1 MLYSKIL
8 VAYDGSDAADKAL
21 DSALKLAK
29 LNHFSKLDILHIF
42 NLPTYVIGSSVVIPP
57 VVIETNYLDYSEQVI
72 GKIKEKITDFSN
84 IHIEVRSG
92 AITKEILNYADEI
105 QADLIIIGSRGL
117 SGIGEFVL
125 GSVSHNVVQ
134 HAKLPVLVIK

>member
-8 VAYDGSDAADKAL
+8 VAYDGSEASDKAL

-29 LNHFSKLDILHIF
+29 LNHFSKLDIIHIF
-42 NLPTYVIGSSVVIPP
+42 NLPTYVLGSSVVIPP
-57 VVIETNYLDYSEQVI
+57 IVIENNYLDYSEQVI
-72 GKIKEKITDFSN
+72 GKIKEQIADFSN

-92 AITKEILNYADEI
+92 SITKEILKYADEI
-105 QADLIIIGSRGL
+105 QADLIIVGSRGL
-117 SGIGEFVL
+117 NSIGEFVL

>member
-8 VAYDGSDAADKAL
+8 VAYDGSEASDKAL

-29 LNHFSKLDILHIF
+29 LNHFSKLDIIHIF
-42 NLPTYVIGSSVVIPP
+42 NLPTYVLGSSVVIPP
-57 VVIETNYLDYSEQVI
+57 IVIENNYLDYSEQVI
-72 GKIKEKITDFSN
+72 GKIKEQIADFSN

-92 AITKEILNYADEI
+92 SITKEILKYADEI
-105 QADLIIIGSRGL
+105 QADLIIVGSRGL
-117 SGIGEFVL
+117 NSIGEFVL

-134 HAKLPVLVIK
+134 HAKLPVLVVK

>member
-8 VAYDGSDAADKAL
+8 VAYDGSEASDKAL

-29 LNHFSKLDILHIF
+29 LNHFSKLDIIHIF
-42 NLPTYVIGSSVVIPP
+42 NLPTYVLGSSVVIPP
-57 VVIETNYLDYSEQVI
+57 IVIENNYLDYSEQVI
-72 GKIKEKITDFSN
+72 EKIKEQIADFSN

-92 AITKEILNYADEI
+92 SITKEILKYADEI
-105 QADLIIIGSRGL
+105 QADLIIVGSRGL
-117 SGIGEFVL
+117 NSIGEFVL

-134 HAKLPVLVIK
+134 HAKLPVLVLK

>member
-8 VAYDGSDAADKAL
+8 VAYDGSDASDKAL

-29 LNHFSKLDILHIF
+29 LNHYSKLDILHIF
-42 NLPTYVIGSSVVIPP
+42 NLPTYVLGSSVVIPP
-57 VVIETNYLDYSEQVI
+57 IVIENNYLDYSEQVI
-72 GKIKEKITDFSN
+72 GKIKEQIVDFSN

-92 AITKEILNYADEI
+92 SITKEVLNYADEI
-105 QADLIIIGSRGL
+105 QADLIIVGSRGL
-117 SGIGEFVL
+117 SSIGEFVL

-134 HAKLPVLVIK
+134 HAKIPVLVIK

>member
-8 VAYDGSDAADKAL
+8 VAYDGSEASDKAL

-29 LNHFSKLDILHIF
+29 LNHYSKLDIIHIF
-42 NLPTYVIGSSVVIPP
+42 NLPTYVLGSSVVIPP
-57 VVIETNYLDYSEQVI
+57 IVIENNYLNYSEQVI
-72 GKIKEKITDFSN
+72 GKINEKIADFSN

-92 AITKEILNYADEI
+92 SITKEILKYADEI
-105 QADLIIIGSRGL
+105 QADLIIVGSRGL
-117 SGIGEFVL
+117 SSIGEFVL

-134 HAKLPVLVIK
+134 HAKLPVLVVK